1 MLSLKDR
8 SKEIRGSIPPKK
20 SSYCMLSKTRE
31 SLRDSK
37 KRSMIETVIDVAIGF
52 VMYLPINFLI
62 LPLFAEQIS
71 NYDILG
77 SCNRYRL
84 QCNR

>member
-1 MLSLKDR
+1 
-8 SKEIRGSIPPKK
+8 
-20 SSYCMLSKTRE
+20 MLSKTKE

-37 KRSMIETVIDVAIGF
+37 KRSMIETVTDVAIGF

-71 NYDILG
+71 SYDILG
-77 SCNRYRL
+77 FFQLSAIFTAIALVRKYTIRRWFENL
-84 QCNR
+84 KQIKF

>member
-1 MLSLKDR
+1 
-8 SKEIRGSIPPKK
+8 
-20 SSYCMLSKTRE
+20 MLSKTRE

-37 KRSMIETVIDVAIGF
+37 KRSMIETITDVAIGF

-71 NYDILG
+71 SYDILG
-77 SCNRYRL
+77 FFQLSAIFTAIALVRKYTIRRWFENL
-84 QCNR
+84 KQIKF

>member
-1 MLSLKDR
+1 
-8 SKEIRGSIPPKK
+8 
-20 SSYCMLSKTRE
+20 MLSKTRE

-71 NYDILG
+71 SYDILG
-77 SCNRYRL
+77 FFQLSAIFTVIALVRKYTIRRWFENL
-84 QCNR
+84 KQIKF

>member
-1 MLSLKDR
+1 
-8 SKEIRGSIPPKK
+8 
-20 SSYCMLSKTRE
+20 MLSKTRE

-37 KRSMIETVIDVAIGF
+37 KRSMIETAIDVAIGF

-71 NYDILG
+71 SYDILG
-77 SCNRYRL
+77 FFQLSAIFTVIALVRKYTIRRWFENL
-84 QCNR
+84 KQVKF

>member
-1 MLSLKDR
+1 MLN
-8 SKEIRGSIPPKK
+8 
-20 SSYCMLSKTRE
+20 KTRE

-37 KRSMIETVIDVAIGF
+37 KKSMIETVIDVLIGF

-71 NYDILG
+71 SYDILG
-77 SCNRYRL
+77 FFQLSAIFTVIALVRKYTIRRWFENL
-84 QCNR
+84 KQIKF

>member
-1 MLSLKDR
+1 
-8 SKEIRGSIPPKK
+8 
-20 SSYCMLSKTRE
+20 MLSKTRE

-37 KRSMIETVIDVAIGF
+37 KKSMIETVTDVAIGF

-71 NYDILG
+71 SYDILG
-77 SCNRYRL
+77 FFQLSAIFTVIALVRKYTIRRWFENL
-84 QCNR
+84 KQIKF

>member
-1 MLSLKDR
+1 MTLENTVQKQ
-8 SKEIRGSIPPKK
+8 
-20 SSYCMLSKTRE
+20 
-31 SLRDSK
+31 DSK
-37 KRSMIETVIDVAIGF
+37 KKSIIESLTDIVIGF

-77 SCNRYRL
+77 FFQLSAIFTAIALVRKYTIRRWFENL
-84 QCNR
+84 KQIKF

>member
-1 MLSLKDR
+1 
-8 SKEIRGSIPPKK
+8 
-20 SSYCMLSKTRE
+20 MLSKTRE

-37 KRSMIETVIDVAIGF
+37 KKSMIETAIDVAIGF

-71 NYDILG
+71 SYDILG
-77 SCNRYRL
+77 FFQLSAIFTAIALVRKYTIRRWFENL
-84 QCNR
+84 KQIKF

>member
-1 MLSLKDR
+1 MLN
-8 SKEIRGSIPPKK
+8 
-20 SSYCMLSKTRE
+20 KTRE

-37 KRSMIETVIDVAIGF
+37 KRSMIETVTDVAIGF

-71 NYDILG
+71 SYDILG
-77 SCNRYRL
+77 FFQLSAIFTAIALVRKYTIRRWFENL
-84 QCNR
+84 KQIKF

>member
-1 MLSLKDR
+1 
-8 SKEIRGSIPPKK
+8 
-20 SSYCMLSKTRE
+20 MLSKTRE

-37 KRSMIETVIDVAIGF
+37 KRSMIETVTDVAIGF

-71 NYDILG
+71 SYDILG
-77 SCNRYRL
+77 FFQLSAIFTVIALVRKYTIRRWFENL
-84 QCNR
+84 KQIKF

>member
-1 MLSLKDR
+1 
-8 SKEIRGSIPPKK
+8 
-20 SSYCMLSKTRE
+20 MLSKTRE

-37 KRSMIETVIDVAIGF
+37 KRSMIETITDVAIGF

-71 NYDILG
+71 SYDILG
-77 SCNRYRL
+77 FFQLSAIFTVIALVRKYTIRRWFENL
-84 QCNR
+84 KQIKF

>member
-1 MLSLKDR
+1 
-8 SKEIRGSIPPKK
+8 
-20 SSYCMLSKTRE
+20 MLSKTRE

-37 KRSMIETVIDVAIGF
+37 KRSMIETVTDVAIGF

-71 NYDILG
+71 TYDILG
-77 SCNRYRL
+77 FFQLSAIFTVIALVRKYTIRRWFENL
-84 QCNR
+84 KQIKF